1 MGNIYDY
8 YAATDDTQALAL
20 FEDDSMVDPFGTLGL
35 KGVDPYLIVGTVEAH
50 LTGVSE
56 EQVEA
61 DPRFCELL
69 NDPEQDGPWLVSLT
83 DTLRDALAAATSE
96 RLLETATAW
105 THTEDGGGE
114 DPRLMADFL
123 ERLGE
128 LARDAGLR
136 RRLYCGMSL

>member
-8 YAATDDTQALAL
+8 YAATDDRHALTL
-20 FEDDSMVDPFGTLGL
+20 FEDDRMDDPFGTLGL
-35 KGVDPYLIVGTVEAH
+35 KGADPYLLLGTVEAH
-50 LTGVSE
+50 LTEVSE

-69 NDPEQDGPWLVSLT
+69 NDAGNEGPWLVSLT
-83 DTLRDALAAATSE
+83 DGLRDALAAATPE
-96 RLLETATAW
+96 RLLEAATAW
-105 THTEDGGGE
+105 ARTEDGDGQ
-114 DPRLMADFL
+114 DPALLGDFL

-128 LARDAGLR
+128 LARDARPR

>member
-35 KGVDPYLIVGTVEAH
+35 KGVDPYLILGTVEAH

-83 DTLRDALAAATSE
+83 ATLRDALAAATSE

-114 DPRLMADFL
+114 DPGLMADFL

>member
-35 KGVDPYLIVGTVEAH
+35 KGVDPYLILGTVEAH

>member
-8 YAATDDTQALAL
+8 YAATDDRQALAL
-20 FEDDSMVDPFGTLGL
+20 FEDDCMEDSFGTLGL
-35 KGVDPYLIVGTVEAH
+35 KGADPYLLLGTVEAH
-50 LTGVSE
+50 LTEVSE

-69 NDPEQDGPWLVSLT
+69 NDPEHEGPWLVSLT
-83 DTLRDALAAATSE
+83 DTLRDALAAATPE

-105 THTEDGGGE
+105 THTEDGGGQ
-114 DPRLMADFL
+114 DPGLLADFL

-128 LARDAGLR
+128 LARDAGPR

>member
-8 YAATDDTQALAL
+8 YASTDDTQALAL

-35 KGVDPYLIVGTVEAH
+35 KGVDPYLILGTVEAH

>member
-20 FEDDSMVDPFGTLGL
+20 FKEDSMVDPFGTLGL
-35 KGVDPYLIVGTVEAH
+35 KGADPYLMLATVEAH
-50 LTGVSE
+50 LTGASE
-56 EQVEA
+56 EQVKA
-61 DPRFCELL
+61 DPRFCGLL
-69 NDPEQDGPWLVSLT
+69 NDPDPEGPWLVSLT
-83 DTLRDALAAATSE
+83 DTLRDVLAAATPE

-114 DPRLMADFL
+114 DPGLMAGFL
-123 ERLGE
+123 ERLGQ
-128 LARDAGLR
+128 LARDAGPR

>member
-8 YAATDDTQALAL
+8 FAATDDKQALAL
-20 FEDDSMVDPFGTLGL
+20 FEDDCMDDPFGTTGL
-35 KGVDPYLIVGTVEAH
+35 KGADPYLILRTVEAH

-69 NDPEQDGPWLVSLT
+69 NDPEYDGPWLVSLT
-83 DTLRDALAAATSE
+83 DTLRDALAAAAAE

-105 THTEDGGGE
+105 THTEDGGGQA
-114 DPRLMADFL
+114 PGPLADFL
-123 ERLGE
+123 GRLAD
-128 LARDAGLR
+128 LARGSGAR
-136 RRLYCGMSL
+136 RRLYCGMHL